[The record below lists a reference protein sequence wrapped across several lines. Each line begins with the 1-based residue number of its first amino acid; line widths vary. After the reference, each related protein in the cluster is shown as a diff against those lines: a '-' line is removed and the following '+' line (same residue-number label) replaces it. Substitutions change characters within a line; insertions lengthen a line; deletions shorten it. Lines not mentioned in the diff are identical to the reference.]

1 MNGQDAPSEATLAA
15 LRDDTATV
23 VALMGV
29 SALPRF
35 VAAAR
40 SAGAPDR
47 RPVAFVENGH
57 TPAQRTIRTTLGTA
71 IEDAETHRLAN
82 PAVLVFGEVARADLL
97 LPVAAREGEGAG
109 VARTTGFAE
118 VGAEGPG

>member
-1 MNGQDAPSEATLAA
+1 VNGQETPSEATLAA

-40 SAGAPDR
+40 AAGAPEA

-71 IEDAETHRLAN
+71 IQDAETHRLAN

-97 LPVAAREGEGAG
+97 LRVPAMAGEG
-109 VARTTGFAE
+109 
-118 VGAEGPG
+118 VG